1 MLPGE
6 LKPVLT
12 ALALPPAAPLLLALL
27 GILVAWRRRGLGLAL
42 VLAGVAATWLLSTN
56 GMALV
61 LARVLLPPVEAVR
74 PAQLQQAQAI
84 VVLGGGVLPEAP
96 EYGAPQLGTY
106 TASRLK
112 YGIWLARQTGKPLA
126 FAGGVGWPALGTPT
140 EPEAKVA
147 QRVAAE
153 DYGVTLRWVDGQSRD
168 TAENAG
174 EMARLLHA
182 DGVRRIALVTDAP
195 HMARALLAFRRAG
208 FEVLP
213 APANFVIPMDRAVL
227 RWLPSGHGYADCRR
241 VVRDWLGLLVARA
254 A

>member
-6 LKPVLT
+6 LRPVLT

-27 GILVAWRRRGLGLAL
+27 GILVATRRRGAGLAL
-42 VLAGVAATWLLSTN
+42 ALAGVVAAWLLSTN

-61 LARVLLPPVEAVR
+61 LARGLLPPVQAVR
-74 PAQLQQAQAI
+74 PAQLQQVQAI
-84 VVLGGGVLPEAP
+84 VVVLPEAP
-96 EYGAPQLGTY
+96 EYGAPQLAST
-106 TASRLK
+106 TASRLR
-112 YGIWLARQTGKPLA
+112 YGLWLARQTGKPLG
-126 FAGGVGWPALGTPT
+126 FAGGIGWTAVGTPT
-140 EPEAKVA
+140 EPEAQVA
-147 QRVAAE
+147 QRVTAQE
-153 DYGVTLRWVDGQSRD
+153 YGTQLRWVDGRSRD
-168 TAENAG
+168 TAENAR
-174 EMARLLHA
+174 EMAQLLHA

-195 HMARALLAFRRAG
+195 HMSRAMVAFRAAG

-227 RWLPSGHGYADCRR
+227 RWLPSGHGFADCRR